1 MSLQPT
7 QLANPSRVQQW
18 LMRNDGLVF
27 ILFSGAAAFITYCS
41 MYAFRKPFTAATFE
55 GLNLWGIDYKIV
67 LIIAQAIGYTLSKF
81 MGIKLVSELTASRRV
96 KILILLMGFAWLTL
110 LLFAITPYPYNF
122 VWMFFNGL
130 PLGMIWGVV
139 FSFLEGRR
147 FTELLG
153 AAMASSFIVSSG
165 FVKAGGK
172 TLIDNYGVGDF
183 WMPFLTGLLFVPL
196 LLLGIWMLQQIPPP
210 SAEDEQQRTRRVPM
224 TSAQRRAFF
233 LAFAPGIVLSVLI
246 YIGLTIFRDIRDNFA
261 VELWAAL
268 GYADAPAILVL
279 SEIPVAIAVLIII
292 GSMVFIRNNKV
303 AFFANQIAI
312 LSGGLIVLV
321 MTYLFV
327 QKAVDPALWMIVM
340 GFGMYLPYIGFHTQ
354 LFERWIALFRYQSNI
369 GYLMYISDAFGYL
382 GSMGVLLYKNFGAQE
397 ISWLNFFITTAI
409 VMGSVTVVLSGLA
422 IGYFWRKERGG
433 ASLA

>member
-1 MSLQPT
+1 MSLQHT
-7 QLANPSRVQQW
+7 QLTQPNRIQQW

-55 GLNLWGIDYKIV
+55 GLSLWGMDYKIV

-81 MGIKLVSELTASRRV
+81 LGIKLVSELRPSQRV
-96 KILILLMGFAWLTL
+96 KILLFLMGFAWLTL
-110 LLFAITPYPYNF
+110 FLFALTPYPYNF
-122 VWMFFNGL
+122 IWMFFNGL

-172 TLIDNYGVGDF
+172 TLIDNYNVGDF
-183 WMPFLTGLLFVPL
+183 WMPFLTGLLFLPL

-210 SAEDEQQRTRRVPM
+210 SAKDEQQRTRRVPM

-233 LAFAPGIVLSVLI
+233 LTFAPGIILSVLI

-268 GYADAPAILVL
+268 GYADVPAILVL
-279 SEIPVAIAVLIII
+279 SEIPIALAVLIII
-292 GSMVFIRNNKV
+292 GCMVFIRNNKV
-303 AFFANQIAI
+303 AFFANQVAI
-312 LSGGLIVLV
+312 LSGGVIVLL
-321 MTYLFV
+321 MTFLFV
-327 QKAVDPALWMIVM
+327 QKAIDPALWMIVM
-340 GFGMYLPYIGFHTQ
+340 GFGMYLPYIGFHTL

-382 GSMGVLLYKNFGAQE
+382 GSMGILLYKNFGAADL
-397 ISWLNFFITTAI
+397 SWLNFFVTTSV
-409 VMGSVTVVLSGLA
+409 VMGVVTVVCGALS
-422 IGYFWRKERGG
+422 IGYFLGKEKR
-433 ASLA
+433 AATAA

>member
-1 MSLQPT
+1 MSLQHT
-7 QLANPSRVQQW
+7 QLASPSRVQRW

-27 ILFSGAAAFITYCS
+27 ILFSAAAAFITYCS

-55 GLNLWGIDYKIV
+55 GLSLWGMDYKIV

-110 LLFAITPYPYNF
+110 FLFAITPYPYNF
-122 VWMFFNGL
+122 IWMFFNGL

-172 TLIDNYGVGDF
+172 ALIDNYGVGDF
-183 WMPFLTGLLFVPL
+183 WMPFFTGLLFVPL

-224 TSAQRRAFF
+224 TSAQRRTFF
-233 LAFAPGIVLSVLI
+233 LTFAPGIILSVLI

-268 GYADAPAILVL
+268 GYADAPAVLVL

-303 AFFANQIAI
+303 AFFANQVAI

-321 MTYLFV
+321 ITYLFV

-340 GFGMYLPYIGFHTQ
+340 GFGMYLPFIGFHTL

-382 GSMGVLLYKNFGAQE
+382 GSMAILLYKNFGAHE
-397 ISWLNFFITTAI
+397 ISWLNFFVTTAI

-433 ASLA
+433 TSLA